1 VIDEPPVL
9 VGADHVSETAPSL
22 GVAAK
27 AVGATGTDAGVA
39 EVKLEV
45 APTPPAFRAETRNTY
60 AVPFVRPVTARVVVV
75 VAVSATTTVQLS
87 PPLLDC
93 SMR

>member
-1 VIDEPPVL
+1 MIDEPPVL
-9 VGADHVSETAPSL
+9 IGADQVSEIAPSL

-45 APTPPAFRAETRNTY
+45 APTPLAFRAETRNTY
-60 AVPFVRPVTARVVVV
+60 AVPFVRPVTA
-75 VAVSATTTVQLS
+75 
-87 PPLLDC
+87 
-93 SMR
+93 